1 MKNDRFRRIFVEV
14 KNGKTVPKDN
24 FQRRGG
30 REIQKE
36 FSTIVNPEDNEQ
48 SFRIQSSQYCVAA
61 SVIFL
66 KEQLLEK

>member
-30 REIQKE
+30 REI
-36 FSTIVNPEDNEQ
+36 
-48 SFRIQSSQYCVAA
+48 
-61 SVIFL
+61 
-66 KEQLLEK
+66 